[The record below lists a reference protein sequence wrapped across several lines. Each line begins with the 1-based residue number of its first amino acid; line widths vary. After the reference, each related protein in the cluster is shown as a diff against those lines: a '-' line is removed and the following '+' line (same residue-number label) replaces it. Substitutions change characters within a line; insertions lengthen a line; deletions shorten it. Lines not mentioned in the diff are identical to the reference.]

1 MRSIVCIRYILCYNN
16 GALRVFVMSRVRHT
30 PARLR
35 PNCIKIRKDLDPFM
49 YPTREA
55 LHAAIANGTFRR
67 EFGCLNEEEVE
78 AANKDCLI

>member
-1 MRSIVCIRYILCYNN
+1 MGRI
-16 GALRVFVMSRVRHT
+16 RHT

-35 PNCIKIRKDLDPFM
+35 PNCVKIRKDLDPFM

-67 EFGCLNEEEVE
+67 EFGCLNEKEVE
-78 AANKDCLI
+78 AANKDCLMPFSGGNASV